1 MTWLK
6 QSEQET
12 EDEGIRVKSKC
23 EGEVGRLSHRILKKT
38 IWAPYNAK

>member
-23 EGEVGRLSHRILKKT
+23 GGEVGRISHRILHKI
-38 IWAPYNAK
+38 IWTPYNAK